1 MKLLWLRTHWKRVLG
16 ITVLVICITAFL
28 ILEVFSRGAAGI
40 FNKAMNEQDMLKG
53 TVMAEKIVA
62 HINGYVTFTNLK
74 WYDNDGHLLLL
85 VPEGSFQARPWDVV
99 IGHIKST
106 TLQELT

>member
-62 HINGYVTFTNLK
+62 HINGYVTFSNLK
-74 WYDNDGHLLLL
+74 FVLKTLND
-85 VPEGSFQARPWDVV
+85 
-99 IGHIKST
+99 
-106 TLQELT
+106 